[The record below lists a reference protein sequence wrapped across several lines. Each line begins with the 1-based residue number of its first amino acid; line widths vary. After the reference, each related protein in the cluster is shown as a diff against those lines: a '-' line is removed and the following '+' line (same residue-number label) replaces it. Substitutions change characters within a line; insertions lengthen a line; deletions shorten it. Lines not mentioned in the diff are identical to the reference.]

1 MKLSSFVAEAEAE
14 VDPDDDPTPESARVA
29 IVGEPEN
36 EFDEL
41 ASVHPE
47 ETPMA
52 VEEFTTTMLTARLF
66 AAVAGIA
73 GQVTGFAVLVL
84 DEMAPI
90 GLLATTPLN

>member
-1 MKLSSFVAEAEAE
+1 MKLSSFAGEAETE
-14 VDPDDDPTPESARVA
+14 VDPDDDPTPECGRVA

-36 EFDEL
+36 EFVEL

-66 AAVAGIA
+66 AAVAVIA
-73 GQVTGFAVLVL
+73 GQVTAFEVFVLEDVV
-84 DEMAPI
+84 PI
-90 GLLATTPLN
+90 GLLPTTPLN